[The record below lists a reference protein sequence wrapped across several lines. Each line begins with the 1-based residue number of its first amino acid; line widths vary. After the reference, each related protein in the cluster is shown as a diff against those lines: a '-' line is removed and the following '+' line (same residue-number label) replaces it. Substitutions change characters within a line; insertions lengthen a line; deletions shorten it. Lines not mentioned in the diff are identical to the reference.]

1 MRRFGRR
8 LPALRPEPDTSVEIR
23 SAAPGQG
30 EIWATV
36 EGIALSPTPVVTYTS
51 DEVTA
56 RCPVTKQ
63 PDMYVV
69 TIELEDTKAA
79 IESKSLKLYF
89 ESRRDLY
96 IMCEAFAN
104 VIADDVDKALSAP
117 PNGYPI
123 KITVSVTQKSR
134 GGITITAEAHRNG

>member
-1 MRRFGRR
+1 M
-8 LPALRPEPDTSVEIR
+8 AMEPDPTADKAIR
-23 SAAPGQG
+23 YLGKAGVAF
-30 EIWATV
+30 
-36 EGIALSPTPVVTYTS
+36 EGLDILWGTRPTAVVTYTS